1 MATPAQAYVNSFFNQ
16 GRLSSG
22 SGGLSNAQGLEG
34 GLSTTATAGAL
45 GATAVYPVVLNNM
58 SYADDYNNL
67 TKAVG
72 NVGSAGGIY
81 SNYKTA
87 LGLADYDSAGSDQFA
102 NTFSPGNLFRAGV
115 ETASYTNP
123 LTGVLNAVNSITRDE
138 ENPEGTIPGVS
149 FVQGKVDAMADA
161 MNNSQ
166 LGTAIS
172 RGARNIYN
180 KTIAPV
186 VQSKPGKLLTSTAGL
201 PMGLAESGY
210 QTLREGYQALDRG
223 LFGGYLPGGAKD
235 DVESQRFDN
244 PLNPLRTSYK
254 RFKNAINGF
263 SDTDNQ
269 SDLPV
274 ISSEGEALWN
284 TRNNFQQVELSS
296 LPINLQK
303 KVYDQSITWSDL
315 TPLDQQN
322 WINQN
327 TDSDQS
333 FSSKQDYVSGL
344 SGLAQRAQE
353 LGYDMDAKGNITKRE
368 TQPIKFNDM
377 VHTLG
382 SYDSGGEKKVMKW
395 VQETRPDKINLDLEY
410 KEVDGHS
417 AYYKKGT
424 NVPFAETREYAEYIT
439 SMDDRAF
446 LEYLIHAVD
455 PSQHYVENYDMY
467 DKQNEHT
474 LEGLRY
480 KYLNKIGRFGSEG
493 PYNDRDQM
501 KDALASTKTQKEYE
515 EKMGFNDIR
524 NGKYG
529 SRVWE
534 KEFGRYQGGYNL
546 IYGGAQDLA
555 ESGTM
560 GYFYTKDGEKTSIS
574 DLRDDNISSDMRNA
588 QINSAMYNFNASQV
602 LQNQLNNIDTSFY
615 QQDYNMSN
623 PVDNYINNIGTGS
636 LDNAY
641 DYNMPNNYDKINF

>member
-1 MATPAQAYVNSFFNQ
+1 MATPAQQYVNSFFNQ
-16 GRLSSG
+16 GRLSG
-22 SGGLSNAQGLEG
+22 GGGLSSDQGLEG
-34 GLSTTATAGAL
+34 GLNKTATAGAL
-45 GATAVYPVVLNNM
+45 GATAVFPVVLNNM
-58 SYADDYNNL
+58 SYAQDYNNL

-72 NVGSAGGIY
+72 DVGRAGGIY
-81 SNYKTA
+81 SSYKTA
-87 LGLADYDSAGSDQFA
+87 LGLAGPSGDEQFG
-102 NTFSPGNLFRAGV
+102 NTFSPGNLFRAGF

-123 LTGVLNAVNSITRDE
+123 VTGVLNAVNSMTRDE

-166 LGTAIS
+166 FGTAIS
-172 RGARNIYN
+172 RGARDIYN

-186 VQSKPGKLLTSTAGL
+186 VQSRPGQILTSTAGL
-201 PMGLAESGY
+201 PLGLAESGY

-223 LFGGYLPGGAKD
+223 LFGGYLPGGAKSD
-235 DVESQRFDN
+235 DPETQRFDN
-244 PLNPLRTSYK
+244 PMSPFAQSYQNFRNTLLNDQRQ
-254 RFKNAINGF
+254 IEG
-263 SDTDNQ
+263 
-269 SDLPV
+269 LPV
-274 ISSEGEALWN
+274 EGGETINDFRNTELEPGGGALFQDKIIDGRIY
-284 TRNNFQQVELSS
+284 TAEELRDKYNNPSA
-296 LPINLQK
+296 
-303 KVYDQSITWSDL
+303 T
-315 TPLDQQN
+315 
-322 WINQN
+322 
-327 TDSDQS
+327 
-333 FSSKQDYVSGL
+333 QDVISGL
-344 SGLAQRAQE
+344 SGLAKRAQE
-353 LGYDMDAKGNITKRE
+353 LGYDMDEKGNLTKQE
-368 TQPIKFNDM
+368 IQPVKFNDM
-377 VHTLG
+377 IHTLG
-382 SYDSGGEKKVMKW
+382 SYDSDGEKKVMKW
-395 VQETRPDKINLDLEY
+395 VQETRPDQIDLDLEY
-410 KEVDGHS
+410 KEIDGYS

-474 LEGLRY
+474 LEGLRF

-501 KDALASTKTQKEYE
+501 KDALSSTKTQKEYE
-515 EKMGFNDIR
+515 EKMGFNEIR

-534 KEFGRYQGGYNL
+534 KEYGRYRGGYNL

-560 GYFYTKDGEKTSIS
+560 GYFYTKDGQKTSIS
-574 DLRDDNISSDMRNA
+574 DVRDDNISSDMRNA
-588 QINSAMYNFNASQV
+588 QVNSASYNFNASQV

-623 PVDNYINNIGTGS
+623 PIDNYINNIGTGS

-641 DYNMPNNYDKINF
+641 EYNMPNNYEKINI